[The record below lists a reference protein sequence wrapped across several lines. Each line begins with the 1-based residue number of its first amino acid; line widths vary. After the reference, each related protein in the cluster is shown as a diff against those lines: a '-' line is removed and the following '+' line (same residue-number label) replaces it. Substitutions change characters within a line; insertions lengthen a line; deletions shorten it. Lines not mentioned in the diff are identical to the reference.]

1 MAISRSQMGKQV
13 RNGPVK
19 KVRNKRLITL
29 PPGVKCRPKTM
40 TKVMLRA
47 RRHS

>member
-1 MAISRSQMGKQV
+1 MAISRSQMGQQV

-19 KVRNKRLITL
+19 KAKNKRLITL

-40 TKVMLRA
+40 TKVMRQA